1 MRSIFYISCPDF
13 IFFSI
18 FFQILVCDFLPYNF
32 IIPRDTILYYFQ
44 FEAVFRKKN
53 NLQKD

>member
-18 FFQILVCDFLPYNF
+18 FFQILVFDFLPYNF